1 MTILSDRA
9 RAIFTFGGDLAD
21 GDGDGNGSLVKYAFG
36 TDPGSPLIE
45 EDGISIERDGESVEL
60 TYQKLRDPDII
71 DFIIFDKIEH
81 F

>member
-1 MTILSDRA
+1 MLW
-9 RAIFTFGGDLAD
+9 GDLAD
-21 GDGDGNGSLVKYAFG
+21 GDGGGNGSLVEYALG

-45 EDGISIERDGESVEL
+45 EDGISAECDGDSVEL
-60 TYQKLRDPDII
+60 TYQKIRDPNRI

>member
-1 MTILSDRA
+1 MLW
-9 RAIFTFGGDLAD
+9 GDLAD
-21 GDGDGNGSLVKYAFG
+21 GDGDGNGSLVEYALG

-45 EDGISIERDGESVEL
+45 EDGISIERDGESVKL

>member
-1 MTILSDRA
+1 MLW
-9 RAIFTFGGDLAD
+9 GDLAD
-21 GDGDGNGSLVKYAFG
+21 GDGDGNGSLVEYALG

-45 EDGISIERDGESVEL
+45 EDGISAECDGDSVEL
-60 TYQKLRDPDII
+60 TYQKIRDPDRV

>member
-1 MTILSDRA
+1 MLS
-9 RAIFTFGGDLAD
+9 GDLAD
-21 GDGDGNGSLVKYAFG
+21 GDGDGNGSLVEYALG

-60 TYQKLRDPDII
+60 TYQKLRDPDRI